1 MKKLLSR
8 YMTGVLLCL
17 TANNVLAERL
27 QWKVEDGGNGHYYEG
42 FEANVIW
49 SQANKL
55 AKALG
60 GHLVTIT
67 SDAENRW
74 VFDNV
79 GKLYYL
85 LGGTDA
91 LEEGK
96 WTWVTNEKWEYDR
109 WDNGQPNGGGNQN
122 FLTYYNTP
130 YAWHDVQGSYNAK
143 GFIVEYENAGS
154 STQPTPQTCQA
165 ATLSNDLKLHIP
177 LLHYSPLP
185 NDKAIMLLSIDMK
198 IKDANQLLFKVLDYK
213 LIK

>member
-17 TANNVLAERL
+17 TANNVFAERL

-42 FEANVIW
+42 FDANVIW

-91 LEEGK
+91 LEEGN
-96 WTWVTNEKWEYDR
+96 WTWVTNEEWVYDR

-122 FLTYYNTP
+122 FLTYIY
-130 YAWHDVQGSYNAK
+130 
-143 GFIVEYENAGS
+143 
-154 STQPTPQTCQA
+154 
-165 ATLSNDLKLHIP
+165 TLCM
-177 LLHYSPLP
+177 
-185 NDKAIMLLSIDMK
+185 A
-198 IKDANQLLFKVLDYK
+198 
-213 LIK
+213 

>member
-1 MKKLLSR
+1 MLL
-8 YMTGVLLCL
+8 L
-17 TANNVLAERL
+17 T
-27 QWKVEDGGNGHYYEG
+27 D
-42 FEANVIW
+42 VIW

-79 GKLYYL
+79 GKFGYL

-109 WDNGQPNGGGNQN
+109 WNSGEPNGGGNEN
-122 FLTYYNTP
+122 FLTYTN
-130 YAWHDVQGSYNAK
+130 
-143 GFIVEYENAGS
+143 
-154 STQPTPQTCQA
+154 
-165 ATLSNDLKLHIP
+165 
-177 LLHYSPLP
+177 
-185 NDKAIMLLSIDMK
+185 
-198 IKDANQLLFKVLDYK
+198 
-213 LIK
+213 